1 VIAEISGA
9 SKFLRSKRKP
19 STEYGIPVINYSR
32 PRSDRQPPEAGPY
45 DLREAEPWLD
55 GVEVPL
61 VERQRRPRVAPDIRA
76 DTYDD
81 DPSAPPAADL
91 FEPKWQPR
99 RLLTMIASILV
110 VALVAAFAVLAL
122 TFHAATT
129 MTAQAPASN
138 KDPEAEIADLQRQL
152 DALANATGPATEAKI
167 TELKARLADLE
178 AAKMPDGSSAE
189 LSARRTIATDVD
201 ADGND
206 KPAAAKSVVP
216 VSAVTQTP
224 AARAEPK
231 VAAVPAARTKAGE
244 GQPAGTAA
252 SDADFVASVE
262 KALHNK
268 RPDPKVSPPSVALA
282 PADEEPK
289 ITAGVTPPARVNGAP
304 ASNAASND
312 IGPAVRVIPGS
323 GASAY
328 ARPVL
333 LAPRAA
339 ASVAPPSAV
348 LDIRPAPGTPVPP
361 EPIPNQ

>member
-1 VIAEISGA
+1 LPRFLGRRN
-9 SKFLRSKRKP
+9 FLRSKRKP
-19 STEYGIPVINYSR
+19 STEYGIPVVTYSR
-32 PRSDRQPPEAGPY
+32 PRSDRQPPEAGRY
-45 DLREAEPWLD
+45 DPRDAEPWLD

-91 FEPKWQPR
+91 FEPKRQPR
-99 RLLTMIASILV
+99 RLLTMIAAILV
-110 VALVAAFAVLAL
+110 VALVAAVAVLAL

-129 MTAQAPASN
+129 MTAQAPASIN
-138 KDPEAEIADLQRQL
+138 APEAEIAELQRQL
-152 DALANATGPATEAKI
+152 DALANA
-167 TELKARLADLE
+167 
-178 AAKMPDGSSAE
+178 
-189 LSARRTIATDVD
+189 
-201 ADGND
+201 
-206 KPAAAKSVVP
+206 
-216 VSAVTQTP
+216 TQTP

-231 VAAVPAARTKAGE
+231 VAAVPAARAKTGE
-244 GQPAGTAA
+244 GQPAATAA

-262 KALHNK
+262 KALQNA

-282 PADEEPK
+282 PADEEPE
-289 ITAGVTPPARVNGAP
+289 ITTGVTPPARVNGVP
-304 ASNAASND
+304 AANAASND

-339 ASVAPPSAV
+339 ASVAPSAV
-348 LDIRPAPGTPVPP
+348 LDIPPAPGTPVPP